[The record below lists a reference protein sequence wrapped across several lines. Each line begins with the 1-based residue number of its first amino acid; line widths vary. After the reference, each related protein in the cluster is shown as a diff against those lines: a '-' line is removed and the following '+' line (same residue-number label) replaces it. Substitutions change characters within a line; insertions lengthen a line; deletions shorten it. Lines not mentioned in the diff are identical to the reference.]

1 MHIDPHAHY
10 AFPIHITSTK
20 PSSLLREALQAAATR
35 CCRAAAAQGGADV
48 RRAGGG
54 ETAKLEWGER
64 TRARERGVSTT
75 DHQHDEGE
83 TYERG
88 RRLRPW

>member
-54 ETAKLEWGER
+54 RPLSSSGARG
-64 TRARERGVSTT
+64 RERER
-75 DHQHDEGE
+75 EG
-83 TYERG
+83 
-88 RRLRPW
+88 